1 MDNPK
6 SMSKVNRYSQIIEE
20 IFFKSYSKGKTIIE
34 FKREDIEHAAKK
46 LQITLP
52 KNIGD
57 ILYSF
62 RYRAKFP
69 EKILKTA
76 PKNFE
81 WIIRSV
87 GRASHNFALVKKVLF
102 VPNENLSETKIP
114 DATPGLIAMYALTD
128 EQALLAKVRY
138 NRLIDIFTGLTC
150 YSLQNHLRTTVPDIG
165 QVETDEIY
173 IGVDKRGV
181 HYIIPVQAKGGND
194 KLGLVQI
201 EQDFSIGVH
210 KFPNLICK
218 PIAAQFMK
226 NGSIALFEF
235 ENINKQISIAAEK
248 HYRLSSLSELSPE
261 ELETYKSRTV

>member
-1 MDNPK
+1 MTK
-6 SMSKVNRYSQIIEE
+6 INRYSQIIEE
-20 IFFKSYSKGKTIIE
+20 IFFNSYSKGKTIIE
-34 FKREDIEHAAKK
+34 FRREEIEDAARKLDIK
-46 LQITLP
+46 LP

-69 EKILKTA
+69 DKILEIA
-76 PKNFE
+76 PNGFE

-87 GRASHNFALVKKVLF
+87 GRASYNFTLIKKVLF
-102 VPNENLSETKIP
+102 APNENLSETKIP
-114 DATPGLIAMYALTD
+114 DSTPGLIAMYALTD

-173 IGVDKRGV
+173 LGVDKRGV

-194 KLGLVQI
+194 KLGIVQI
-201 EQDFSIGVH
+201 EQDFSIGIH

-235 ENINKQISIAAEK
+235 ENINNQISIADEK
-248 HYRLSSLSELSPE
+248 HYRLSSPNELTTE
-261 ELETYKSRTV
+261 ELEIYKSRTI